1 MKLNFK
7 YMIAVSLFV
16 GATGCDDKLETFE
29 VVGSV
34 TTPTAIAASA
44 VNSEA
49 LPGQIKLS
57 WEVPS
62 EGTFDYLQIKYHDPL
77 TKEEVCKIA
86 SVGTTE
92 VLIDDTRARF
102 GDYSFFFQTFNAAH
116 QGSQVTEVKAKSG
129 AAPSTT
135 TEKSRKEVKLTED
148 QLSTNAQEPS
158 EGPIKNLIDGKG
170 NTFFHTRWSNPQLP
184 LPHYI
189 QIDFKEAHEGFAIYY
204 QNRTDNTWTSDGR
217 PSVVDLQISNDGENW
232 EVVSTLSGLP
242 TKHSSE
248 YTSDFVIPEKAF
260 THFRFNVIATSG
272 NTKYFNLAE
281 FKFYDVEVEV
291 YDPETV
297 PLD

>member
-7 YMIAVSLFV
+7 YIIAAGLFV
-16 GATGCDDKLETFE
+16 GMTGCDDKLETFE
-29 VVGSV
+29 IAGEV
-34 TTPTAIAASA
+34 TTPTAITASV

-49 LPGQIKLS
+49 LPGQIKLV
-57 WEVPS
+57 WEKPA
-62 EGTFDYLQIKYHDPL
+62 EGAFDYLQIKYNDPL
-77 TKEEVCKIA
+77 TKEDVCKIA
-86 SVGTTE
+86 SSGTTE
-92 VLIDDTRARF
+92 MLIDNTRARF

-116 QGSQVTEVKAKSG
+116 QGSAVTEIKAKSG

-135 TEKSRKEVKLTED
+135 TEKSRTEVKLVAD

-158 EGPIKNLIDGKG
+158 EGPIKNLIDGNSG
-170 NTFFHTRWSNPQLP
+170 SFFHTKWSNPQIE

-189 QIDFKEAHEGFAIYY
+189 QIDFKEAHEDFAIYY

-217 PSVVDLQISNDGENW
+217 PAVVELQISNDGEYW
-232 EVVSTLSGLP
+232 ETISTLSGLP
-242 TKHSSE
+242 SAHSSE
-248 YTSDFVIPEKAF
+248 FTSEFIIAGKSF
-260 THFRFNVIATSG
+260 TSFRFNVIATTG

-281 FKFYDVEVEV
+281 FKFFDVEVVV